1 MRCGGRADCG
11 ERELLKGFIDLAGAG
26 RPRLA
31 SFNGRAFDLP
41 VVWYRAMACGL
52 SAPLLTSRGYD
63 YRYDL
68 EGHCDLLD
76 LVRASGAEPPP
87 LRPTRGRWR
96 GDR

>member
-1 MRCGGRADCG
+1 MQASNFAGRSS
-11 ERELLKGFIDLAGAG
+11 R
-26 RPRLA
+26 RPRLVTI
-31 SFNGRAFDLP
+31 NGGAFDLP
-41 VVWYRAMACGL
+41 VIKYRAMAYGL
-52 SAPLLTSRGYD
+52 SAPLLTSRD
-63 YRYDL
+63 YSYRCDL